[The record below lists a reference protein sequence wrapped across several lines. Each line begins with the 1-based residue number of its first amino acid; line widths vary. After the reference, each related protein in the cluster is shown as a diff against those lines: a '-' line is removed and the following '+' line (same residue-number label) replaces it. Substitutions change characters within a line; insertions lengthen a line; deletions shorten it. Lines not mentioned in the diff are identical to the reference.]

1 MTQPP
6 TLILDDQTLD
16 NLVTRII
23 DTPYTEIPPYIGGDD
38 VDVYESR
45 RLAIRAWLWKVLT

>member
-45 RLAIRAWLWKVLT
+45 RLAVRAWLWKVLT